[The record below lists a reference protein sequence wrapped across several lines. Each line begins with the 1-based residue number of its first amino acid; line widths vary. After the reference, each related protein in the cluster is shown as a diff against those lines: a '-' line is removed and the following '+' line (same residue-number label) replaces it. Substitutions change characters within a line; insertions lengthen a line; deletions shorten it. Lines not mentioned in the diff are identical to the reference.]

1 MAESF
6 RLSVDAA
13 EAYEA
18 TFVPLLFADWVPHLL
33 DAAGVAA
40 GQRILDVACGTGV
53 VAREAADRLGEKGTV
68 VGLDLNEAM
77 LAVAR
82 RLRPDLEWRQG
93 DVAALPFR
101 DGSFDVVLCQAGLM
115 FFPDAGQALREM
127 ARVVRDEGVVAVQVW
142 DRLEAQPAYQR
153 FADVAARHAGPEAL
167 DLVGAYFVCGN
178 VDELRTLV
186 RSSGLDVTAI
196 RTFSTVMRF
205 DSTDEFVT
213 TEVEAT
219 PLAERLDDDAY
230 RRILED
236 SRGALS
242 SFGAEDGVAIPVSGH
257 VVTAKKR

>member
-1 MAESF
+1 LAESF

-18 TFVPLLFADWVPHLL
+18 TFVPRLFADWVPHLL

-101 DGSFDVVLCQAGLM
+101 D
-115 FFPDAGQALREM
+115 
-127 ARVVRDEGVVAVQVW
+127 ARSMSCSVR
-142 DRLEAQPAYQR
+142 
-153 FADVAARHAGPEAL
+153 
-167 DLVGAYFVCGN
+167 
-178 VDELRTLV
+178 
-186 RSSGLDVTAI
+186 
-196 RTFSTVMRF
+196 
-205 DSTDEFVT
+205 
-213 TEVEAT
+213 
-219 PLAERLDDDAY
+219 
-230 RRILED
+230 
-236 SRGALS
+236 RG
-242 SFGAEDGVAIPVSGH
+242 
-257 VVTAKKR
+257 

>member
-1 MAESF
+1 
-6 RLSVDAA
+6 
-13 EAYEA
+13 
-18 TFVPLLFADWVPHLL
+18 
-33 DAAGVAA
+33 
-40 GQRILDVACGTGV
+40 
-53 VAREAADRLGEKGTV
+53 
-68 VGLDLNEAM
+68 
-77 LAVAR
+77 
-82 RLRPDLEWRQG
+82 
-93 DVAALPFR
+93 
-101 DGSFDVVLCQAGLM
+101 
-115 FFPDAGQALREM
+115 
-127 ARVVRDEGVVAVQVW
+127 
-142 DRLEAQPAYQR
+142 LEAQPAYQR

>member
-6 RLSVDAA
+6 RLSFDAA

-18 TFVPLLFADWVPHLL
+18 TFVPRLFADWVPHLL

-115 FFPDAGQALREM
+115 FFPDAGQR
-127 ARVVRDEGVVAVQVW
+127 
-142 DRLEAQPAYQR
+142 
-153 FADVAARHAGPEAL
+153 
-167 DLVGAYFVCGN
+167 CG
-178 VDELRTLV
+178 RW
-186 RSSGLDVTAI
+186 RAW
-196 RTFSTVMRF
+196 
-205 DSTDEFVT
+205 
-213 TEVEAT
+213 
-219 PLAERLDDDAY
+219 
-230 RRILED
+230 
-236 SRGALS
+236 
-242 SFGAEDGVAIPVSGH
+242 
-257 VVTAKKR
+257 